1 MNEPQPNQPDQSD
14 SAQQPDLEQ
23 MAAMMAAA
31 LAQLDCPD
39 CPGATHEFIE
49 IGAAI
54 HQEEFEWA
62 CVVHVVRSA
71 QR

>member
-1 MNEPQPNQPDQSD
+1 MNEPQPNQSDQSD
-14 SAQQPDLEQ
+14 YGQQPDLEQ

-31 LAQLDCPD
+31 LDQLDCPD

-49 IGAAI
+49 IGATI
-54 HQEEFEWA
+54 HQEELEWA
-62 CVVHVVRSA
+62 CVVHVVLRA